1 MEIKPQRARRVGLN
15 DVAKLAGV
23 SHQTVS
29 RVVNGHPSVRPE
41 TRRRVQEA
49 IDQLQYRRNNTAR
62 ALVTNRSGLLG
73 VVTVGSLLFGPSLT
87 MASIEEAARERG
99 YMSLVATLR
108 EPDPRALNAAI
119 ESCLAQGVE
128 ALIVVASRQSLVHPV
143 TDLALPVPLFVVGSA
158 LPPAG
163 RDAQTFSVGIDQVH
177 GGRLAAEH
185 LLDQGHT
192 DVLHV
197 AGPLEWVDAQQRIA
211 GWQAGCEER
220 GVDGSR
226 LHVGDW
232 TPTSGYEI
240 GRRLAAAGRLPTAV
254 FAANDHMA
262 LGLLNAFREAGVRAG
277 ADISVVGFDDIVG
290 ADHFSPPLTTVRQ
303 DFTALGHRVLEAA
316 LAVLEGR
323 EPHLET
329 IVPTLVERRTTGP
342 ASR

>member
-15 DVAKLAGV
+15 DVARLAGV

-29 RVVNGHPSVRPE
+29 RVVNDHPSVRPE
-41 TRRRVQEA
+41 TRARVQAA

-87 MASIEEAARERG
+87 MSAIEEAARERG

-108 EPDPRALNAAI
+108 EPDPGALHEAI

-128 ALIVVASRQSLVHPV
+128 ALIVVASRQSLVNPV
-143 TDLALPVPLFVVGSA
+143 TDLKVPVPVFVVGSA
-158 LPPAG
+158 LPRG
-163 RDAQTFSVGIDQVH
+163 RHEQTFAVGIDQVL
-177 GGRLAAEH
+177 GGRLAAQH
-185 LLDQGHT
+185 LLSLGHT
-192 DVLHV
+192 DMLHV

-211 GWQAGCEER
+211 GWQAACDEHD
-220 GVDGSR
+220 VDGSR

-232 TPTSGYEI
+232 TPESGYEI
-240 GRRLAAAGRLPTAV
+240 GRRLAAGSRLPSGI

-262 LGLLNAFREAGVRAG
+262 LGLLNAFQEAGVRVG
-277 ADISVVGFDDIVG
+277 QDVSVVGFDDVVG
-290 ADHFSPPLTTVRQ
+290 ADHFCPPLTTVRQ

-316 LAVLEGR
+316 LAVLEDR
-323 EPHLET
+323 TPALEP
-329 IVPTLVERRTTGP
+329 IVPVLVERRTTGP
-342 ASR
+342 ACH